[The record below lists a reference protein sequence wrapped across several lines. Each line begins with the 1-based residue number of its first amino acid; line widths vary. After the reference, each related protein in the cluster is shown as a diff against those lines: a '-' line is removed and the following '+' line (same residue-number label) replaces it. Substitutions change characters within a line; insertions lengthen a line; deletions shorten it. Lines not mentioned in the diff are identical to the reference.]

1 MMQDRQPNLFT
12 REDTLFG
19 VCEGLAEDLGFN
31 PLWLRL
37 ALTGFLFLNPVA
49 AIGVYLAA
57 GALVFASRWLFPKA
71 RAAAAVPAETAA
83 PQPSALEQVVEPE
96 PLAQAA

>member
-1 MMQDRQPNLFT
+1 MQDRQPNLFT

-49 AIGVYLAA
+49 AIGTYLAA
-57 GALVFASRWLFPKA
+57 GAIVFLSRWLFPNA
-71 RAAAAVPAETAA
+71 RVSAA
-83 PQPSALEQVVEPE
+83 PVEALEAEAVTAEPTLE

>member
-1 MMQDRQPNLFT
+1 MQDRQSNLFT
-12 REDTLFG
+12 REDTMFG
-19 VCEGLAEDLGFN
+19 VCEGLGEDLGLN

-49 AIGVYLAA
+49 AIGTYLAA
-57 GALVFASRWLFPKA
+57 GAIVFSSRWLFPGA
-71 RAAAAVPAETAA
+71 RPEAVAVETPA
-83 PQPSALEQVVEPE
+83 PQPVTAEPVVEPE